1 MPITFPQEVGLRDA
15 RRVFIRPFEKH
26 DADALFSFFLS
37 LPEDT
42 KRGAWDRI
50 ETRDVVDSWVQDLD
64 HEKAVSLLAW
74 DATSIVADATLH
86 YRRYGPLR
94 FVGRIKWLIAPEWR
108 GLGVGTA
115 LITNFMQMARD
126 NGLKYL
132 TCMLVDGLEDE
143 AVDTLEGMGF
153 KSHRIPAYGV
163 DPDGNERDMVKMVLR
178 L

>member
-1 MPITFPQEVGLRDA
+1 MPITYPQEVGLRDA
-15 RRVFIRPFEKH
+15 RRVIIRPFRSG

-50 ETRDVVDSWVQDLD
+50 EARDVVDSWVQDLD

-74 DATSIVADATLH
+74 DATAIVADATMH

-115 LITNFMQMARD
+115 LITNFLRMARD

-132 TCMLVDGLEDE
+132 TCMLVDGLEDS
-143 AVDTLEGMGF
+143 AVATLQDMGF
-153 KSHRIPAYGV
+153 EAHRIPGYGV
-163 DPDGNERDMVKMVLR
+163 DPDGNERDMVKMVMR